1 MIVGMQCLKEEH
13 DLWNWRNGNRG
24 LGQGSQ
30 IALEVGAELVKTLFL
45 TLSGVEE
52 SKKGS
57 EGVRDG

>member
-1 MIVGMQCLKEEH
+1 
-13 DLWNWRNGNRG
+13 
-24 LGQGSQ
+24 
-30 IALEVGAELVKTLFL
+30 VGAELVKTLFL